1 MKRGKKIAL
10 IALMAVVAL
19 AGTIGG
25 VAMAQSGDEETTTTS
40 EPARFAYLERVCEI
54 YQEKTG
60 VTIDADT
67 LKDAFCQAGDE
78 QREQVRNQF
87 RQRLIDEGI
96 LTEEQLAEM
105 EEWIQT
111 RPDFPTDEFKSWMET
126 RPAFP
131 TDEFKS
137 WMEARPD
144 DLPQCF
150 GFGSQQGKRFA
161 FGFGYHLGKGFG
173 QGMDGWCQ
181 QGNGAE

>member
-10 IALMAVVAL
+10 IALMVIVAL

-25 VAMAQSGDEETTTTS
+25 VAIAQSEDEETTTTS

-60 VTIDADT
+60 VTIDGDT

-96 LTEEQLAEM
+96 LTEEQFAEM
-105 EEWIQT
+105 EEWLQAK
-111 RPDFPTDEFKSWMET
+111 PDVLTEEFKEWVQS
-126 RPAFP
+126 
-131 TDEFKS
+131 
-137 WMEARPD
+137 RPD
-144 DLPQCF
+144 DIPKHF
-150 GFGSQQGKRFA
+150 GAGIQQGKRFA
-161 FGFGYHLGKGFG
+161 YGFGYHFGKGFG

>member
-25 VAMAQSGDEETTTTS
+25 VAVAQSGDEETTTTS
-40 EPARFAYLERVCEI
+40 ETARFAYLERVCEI

-60 VTIDADT
+60 VSIDADT
-67 LKDAFCQAGDE
+67 LKDALCQAGDE

-96 LTEEQLAEM
+96 LTEEQLTELEA
-105 EEWIQT
+105 WFQAK
-111 RPDFPTDEFKSWMET
+111 PDVLTEEFKGWVQS
-126 RPAFP
+126 
-131 TDEFKS
+131 
-137 WMEARPD
+137 RPD
-144 DLPQCF
+144 DLPKRF
-150 GFGSQQGKRFA
+150 GFGIQQGERFA
-161 FGFGYHLGKGFG
+161 FGFGFHLSKGFG
-173 QGMDGWCQ
+173 QGIGGRCQ